1 MEPVC
6 RNVREDEGEEARR
19 GEEWR
24 GVGWGGEA
32 ERGFDVMC
40 DDDEQ
45 QGPSP
50 VLLLSS
56 LP

>member
-1 MEPVC
+1 MPK
-6 RNVREDEGEEARR
+6 RARGRGGEEARR

>member
-1 MEPVC
+1 MPK
-6 RNVREDEGEEARR
+6 RVRGRARRRGGEEGMAG
-19 GEEWR
+19 GE
-24 GVGWGGEA
+24 GGREA

-40 DDDEQ
+40 DDDKQ
-45 QGPSP
+45 QGPSL

>member
-6 RNVREDEGEEARR
+6 RNVREDEETRR

>member
-6 RNVREDEGEEARR
+6 RNVREDEEARR
-19 GEEWR
+19 RGGERSGE
-24 GVGWGGEA
+24 GWGGEA

-45 QGPSP
+45 QGPSL